1 MSGLSRTPGKR
12 VRVNSPPR
20 VRIPPSPPGQQLP
33 PSTPPMKKILSC
45 LLFAFASHSFAAS
58 GEVELVFAIPS
69 YTPTKIDADADSYF
83 TVNFKPMIIIDK
95 SNFELI
101 KTNDVMGA
109 NCVGWSTTE
118 DKASHYESHCMV
130 KDVDGDTFLINS
142 QRASAGG
149 TPGAGKQQVK
159 GIKGKYAGMTGSC
172 TFKIKTVQNDG
183 LYVAAFSNCQLQ
195 K

>member
-1 MSGLSRTPGKR
+1 
-12 VRVNSPPR
+12 
-20 VRIPPSPPGQQLP
+20 
-33 PSTPPMKKILSC
+33 MKKLVGC
-45 LLFAFASHSFAAS
+45 LFFLMASHGFAAT

-69 YTPTKIDADADSYF
+69 YSPTKIDAEADSYF

-118 DKASHYESHCMV
+118 DKSSHYESHCLV

-159 GIKGKYAGMTGSC
+159 GIKGKYVGMTGSC
-172 TFKIKTVQNDG
+172 TFKIKNVQNDG
-183 LYVAAFSNCQLQ
+183 LYIFQFVRCFSCACRSSFRTSFS
-195 K
+195 